1 MSAMSNLAV
10 LADESKYFN
19 EFAAKV
25 FREYKDVIDPA
36 EKMGFYKFLE
46 KVYADLKQN
55 NEGTILEYTDLNDP
69 VLVAMR
75 AARQDFAAKKAE
87 YEKRMKK
94 RIYGAKREKL
104 EDQLY
109 DINQDIHALN
119 SEKSDLYHD
128 MEADAGQM
136 GYEEFEKSGKH
147 DEYGGQLND
156 IDSQL
161 EKLMSQR
168 RKIEIIL
175 AY

>member
-36 EKMGFYKFLE
+36 GKMAFYKFLE

-55 NEGTILEYTDLNDP
+55 NENTILEYTDHNDP
-69 VLVAMR
+69 VLI
-75 AARQDFAAKKAE
+75 AARASREAFLKKKAE
-87 YEKRMKK
+87 YETRMKK

-119 SEKSDLYHD
+119 SDKSDLYHE
-128 MEADAGQM
+128 MEQVAGEM
-136 GYEEFEKSGKH
+136 GYEEFEKSGTH
-147 DEYGGQLND
+147 DEFGGRLND

-161 EKLMSQR
+161 EKLISQR
-168 RKIEIIL
+168 TKIEIIL